1 MRATGRPVNHGRGAG
16 LGREEAV
23 EPRWRR
29 GCGRGTAGAGG
40 RRDAD
45 PAPCCCQSA
54 PGVGSGGARN
64 MAAAALS
71 FGPERESE
79 PAKEARVVGS
89 ELVDTYTVCWGDAGT
104 QSVHSAWNPE
114 SKSGARGGVRVARRE
129 RVEGP
134 AVATREP

>member
-1 MRATGRPVNHGRGAG
+1 MPLAGPSITGEGRGEGAWRQWG
-16 LGREEAV
+16 
-23 EPRWRR
+23 PRWRR
-29 GCGRGTAGAGG
+29 GSGRGAAGAGG

-71 FGPERESE
+71 FGPEREAE

-89 ELVDTYTVCWGDAGT
+89 ELVDTYTVCWGMRAPKACIAPGT
-104 QSVHSAWNPE
+104 RSPSWGLE
-114 SKSGARGGVRVARRE
+114 EGVRVAR
-129 RVEGP
+129 P
-134 AVATREP
+134 

>member
-1 MRATGRPVNHGRGAG
+1 MRAIGRPVNHGRGAG

-29 GCGRGTAGAGG
+29 GCGRGAAGAGG

-71 FGPERESE
+71 FGPEREAE

-89 ELVDTYTVCWGDAGT
+89 ELVDTYTVCWGTRAPKACIAPRIRSPSRGL
-104 QSVHSAWNPE
+104 E
-114 SKSGARGGVRVARRE
+114 EGSGSHVRE